1 MTGPG
6 APETDWSR
14 RRRRPVLLT
23 AAGIGLA
30 CALVGAAWLVDRGR
44 APAPRPTRVR
54 ERPVAELVTPAPLDD
69 RERNGTGP
77 RFGSQE
83 SVRLQSG
90 VWVQVADPA
99 GNLKQQY
106 TASRIDPLPDK
117 RLAMA
122 EPRAVLYGD
131 GGRIVTMRS
140 DSMTARIPKREL
152 ESGRLVGNVVIRV
165 YRPVGDRPVDLKADA
180 PDVVIESPEASFDSL
195 SGEIRCDRQVR
206 ITGEVITFEG
216 EGLSLDLS
224 ADGRSIERLVVDRA
238 TAPVRIVRAAVE
250 AQAER
255 RRARE
260 REAPAHAE
268 APKAQAPA
276 AKAAADASPT
286 PASARPRGAAARGSA
301 DQPTKPATPAQAPP
315 GDGRLFRLT
324 LNDSVEVVSLD
335 AGRRTVVRGD
345 RLDAFFVLGRGSPI
359 GLSSAAADEPA
370 DAGPVLAAMPGG
382 LAHRVAAVAFAAVV
396 PQPSPDDTVTV
407 TYRGKLVL
415 APAPEGT
422 PALAVP
428 DAVRVTVTGAPA
440 VVTDSSTEATITAA
454 SATFESR
461 AERMLIEGRDGAPA
475 QVASPD
481 LTLIAPRFE
490 LDRAAGRGAGTG
502 PGRVVLG
509 PEGRRRIAVEWKER
523 MTLALQ
529 PGTGDAKGSF
539 RGADFTGGVVVNGT
553 DFELRSDALAV
564 EAAPAGDRDV
574 PRRIVARG
582 NVRARS
588 LGASGGRFE
597 AGTVDI
603 ALTPDA
609 DGQAQPRTLVAT
621 GGVTASDDAQTLWCS
636 SLRASFVE
644 RGSGRP
650 SDAAAPGEGPAVAAD
665 IGPFTA
671 EGPVEVRTGDGA
683 RAYAARLEG
692 DGAAG
697 TARLV
702 GPDILVV
709 RGNLVLDQLAELQ
722 LQQRPARASAIGP
735 GRASGFRDPVM
746 ADRDGPVGRPAI
758 KGLPQMQVTWR
769 DSLAYEEGGVP
780 ARGGEPAKGLLLVQ
794 GSVKVRASRAP
805 AEAEALDADEVQLEL
820 LANDARTG
828 SGDGASTVSSMK
840 ASGSVRLEAREW
852 ADASRGGT
860 PRLFRMNAPS
870 VAYDVRAG
878 TAFVDGAGTLL
889 VHDPREAAPAPAPAP
904 VDGATQS
911 PFSPQGTTRF
921 SWKRSLS
928 VERRPN
934 GDSRVI
940 LEREALMEHLGDSDA
955 ATGTVAADRLMAT
968 IRGTGRPGTRPSSG
982 DMAMQ
987 LGGPAEVTEVAAD
1000 GRVVIRTEQ
1009 YDIDANEFELDVP
1022 SQVGAARAEPGR
1034 LVTVVRR
1041 GQAAP
1046 LRGHAF
1052 RWDLV
1057 KGTLAVEGARGS
1069 IGR

>member
-1 MTGPG
+1 
-6 APETDWSR
+6 
-14 RRRRPVLLT
+14 VLLT

-301 DQPTKPATPAQAPP
+301 DRPTKAATPAQAPP

-359 GLSSAAADEPA
+359 GLSSAAVDEPA

-539 RGADFTGGVVVNGT
+539 RGADFTGGVVVNGA

>member
-301 DQPTKPATPAQAPP
+301 DRPTKAATPAQAPP

-370 DAGPVLAAMPGG
+370 DAGPVLAALPGG

-539 RGADFTGGVVVNGT
+539 RGADFTGGVVVNGA

>member
-1 MTGPG
+1 
-6 APETDWSR
+6 
-14 RRRRPVLLT
+14 V
-23 AAGIGLA
+23 
-30 CALVGAAWLVDRGR
+30 
-44 APAPRPTRVR
+44 PAD
-54 ERPVAELVTPAPLDD
+54 E
-69 RERNGTGP
+69 
-77 RFGSQE
+77 
-83 SVRLQSG
+83 
-90 VWVQVADPA
+90 
-99 GNLKQQY
+99 
-106 TASRIDPLPDK
+106 
-117 RLAMA
+117 
-122 EPRAVLYGD
+122 
-131 GGRIVTMRS
+131 
-140 DSMTARIPKREL
+140 
-152 ESGRLVGNVVIRV
+152 
-165 YRPVGDRPVDLKADA
+165 
-180 PDVVIESPEASFDSL
+180 
-195 SGEIRCDRQVR
+195 
-206 ITGEVITFEG
+206 
-216 EGLSLDLS
+216 
-224 ADGRSIERLVVDRA
+224 
-238 TAPVRIVRAAVE
+238 
-250 AQAER
+250 
-255 RRARE
+255 
-260 REAPAHAE
+260 
-268 APKAQAPA
+268 
-276 AKAAADASPT
+276 
-286 PASARPRGAAARGSA
+286 
-301 DQPTKPATPAQAPP
+301 
-315 GDGRLFRLT
+315 GRLFRLT

-359 GLSSAAADEPA
+359 GLSNAAADEPA
-370 DAGPVLAAMPGG
+370 DAGPALAAMPGG

-609 DGQAQPRTLVAT
+609 DGQAQPRILVAT

>member
-1 MTGPG
+1 M
-6 APETDWSR
+6 
-14 RRRRPVLLT
+14 
-23 AAGIGLA
+23 
-30 CALVGAAWLVDRGR
+30 
-44 APAPRPTRVR
+44 
-54 ERPVAELVTPAPLDD
+54 AELVTPAPLDD
-69 RERNGTGP
+69 RERDGTGP

-83 SVRLQSG
+83 AVRLQSG
-90 VWVQVADPA
+90 VWVQVADAA

-122 EPRAVLYGD
+122 EPRAVLYGE

-165 YRPVGDRPVDLKADA
+165 YRPIGDRPVDLKADA
-180 PDVVIESPEASFDSL
+180 PDVVVESPEASFDSL

-224 ADGRSIERLVVDRA
+224 ADGRNIERLVVDRA

-255 RRARE
+255 RRAIE
-260 REAPAHAE
+260 RDAPGPVARPPATPPASQPKPPAPA
-268 APKAQAPA
+268 
-276 AKAAADASPT
+276 T
-286 PASARPRGAAARGSA
+286 PRRGAAARASRAAA
-301 DQPTKPATPAQAPP
+301 DAAAAAPP
-315 GDGRLFRLT
+315 AEAPSGEGRLFRLT
-324 LNDSVEVVSLD
+324 LNDAVEVVSID

-345 RLDAFFVLGRGSPI
+345 RLDAYFVLGRGSPI
-359 GLSSAAADEPA
+359 GLSSSVHDGPA
-370 DAGPVLAAMPGG
+370 GGSPTLLALPGG
-382 LAHRVAAVAFAAVV
+382 LAHRVAAVAFAATV
-396 PQPSPDDTVTV
+396 PQPSPDDTITV
-407 TYRGKLVL
+407 TYLGKLVL
-415 APAPEGT
+415 APAPDAT

-440 VVTDSSTEATITAA
+440 VVTDSATEATISAA

-461 AERMLIEGRDGAPA
+461 VERMLIEGRDGSPA

-481 LTLIAPRFE
+481 LTLVAPRFE

-502 PGRVVLG
+502 PGKVLLG
-509 PEGRRRIAVEWKER
+509 PEGRRRIAVEWQER
-523 MTLALQ
+523 MTLALE

-539 RGADFTGGVVVNGT
+539 RGADFAGGVVVSGT
-553 DFELRSDALAV
+553 DFELRSEALSV

-609 DGQAQPRTLVAT
+609 DGQAQPRTLAAS
-621 GGVTASDDAQTLWCS
+621 GGVTASDEAQTLWCS

-644 RGSGRP
+644 RAPGQAP
-650 SDAAAPGEGPAVAAD
+650 EAAARGDAPAVAAD

-683 RAYAARLEG
+683 RAFAARLEG

-702 GPDILVV
+702 GPDLLVV

-722 LQQRPARASAIGP
+722 LQRTPARASAIGP
-735 GRASGFRDPVM
+735 GRASGFRDPVL

-769 DSLAYEEGGVP
+769 DSLAYEDGGVP
-780 ARGGEPAKGLLLVQ
+780 ARGGEPAKGLLLLQ
-794 GSVKVRASRAP
+794 GGVKVRASRAP
-805 AEAEALDADEVQLEL
+805 TEAEALDADEVQLEL
-820 LANDARTG
+820 LAKDARTG

-840 ASGSVRLEAREW
+840 ASGSVRLEGREW
-852 ADASRGGT
+852 TDASRAGT

-889 VHDPREAAPAPAPAP
+889 VHDPREAAPAPVPAE
-904 VDGATQS
+904 GAVQS
-911 PFSPQGTTRF
+911 PFSPRGTTRF

-940 LEREALMEHLGDSDA
+940 LEREALMEHLGHSDA

-968 IRGTGRPGTRPSSG
+968 IRGTGRPGTDPSSSG
-982 DMAMQ
+982 MAMQ

-1000 GRVVIRTEQ
+1000 GRVAIRTEQ

-1052 RWDLV
+1052 RWDLA

>member
-1 MTGPG
+1 
-6 APETDWSR
+6 
-14 RRRRPVLLT
+14 VLLT

-30 CALVGAAWLVDRGR
+30 CALVGVAWLVDRGR

-359 GLSSAAADEPA
+359 GLSSAAVDEPA

-609 DGQAQPRTLVAT
+609 DGQAQPRILVAT